1 MADTMES
8 QVSGEGG
15 MNRVVSE
22 ASSKIRDH
30 LMVATSTIDKGETE
44 LASSCSKIRIRLL
57 QESEQLASLKNSLEE
72 IKQTNASS
80 LEASFIEMKLK
91 LDKVMKKTV
100 EAITNAETVQRSAHA
115 EQVELIS
122 RWKQE

>member
-1 MADTMES
+1 
-8 QVSGEGG
+8 
-15 MNRVVSE
+15 
-22 ASSKIRDH
+22 
-30 LMVATSTIDKGETE
+30 
-44 LASSCSKIRIRLL
+44 
-57 QESEQLASLKNSLEE
+57 LKNSLEE